1 MVGKVDTNIFLLC
14 HVNGY
19 YKLKKKKYM
28 FVWQKMFI
36 KCIKKFTINK

>member
-28 FVWQKMFI
+28 FVWQK
-36 KCIKKFTINK
+36 KCLLNVLKNSQ